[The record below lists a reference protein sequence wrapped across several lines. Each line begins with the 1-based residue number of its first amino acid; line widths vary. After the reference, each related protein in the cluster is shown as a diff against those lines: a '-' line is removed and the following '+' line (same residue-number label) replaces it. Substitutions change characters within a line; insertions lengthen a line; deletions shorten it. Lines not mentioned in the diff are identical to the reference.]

1 MILPLLLSAVFA
13 ADPTHWI
20 EQQGGIITRGANN
33 AVTGI
38 SLARTWATD
47 NDLERL
53 AGLTTLTSLDL
64 SHTYVTDRG
73 IERLQQ
79 FKNLTELNLDTAE
92 FLTDAA
98 MNYLRANKQLT
109 KLSVRGVDITDVG
122 LPYIGELTKLRSLD
136 LSHSML
142 GDVGLESLP
151 ALSELEDLDIGA
163 TRITGIN
170 LNFLK
175 LLPNLKRLNIRGIQ
189 RRNGGACWSPQ
200 LTDLDMDTIAMLTK
214 LESLDVGVGLSL
226 ARNGKPL
233 GGGNNCN
240 LAGGIRITDLGLA
253 KLAKLKNLKRLEVSG
268 AKLTNDGLKPLL
280 TLSRLERLSLWNCQ
294 AVDDKAIKSL
304 GQLKTLRFLD
314 VSDTAITAEGLKQ
327 LSALLPNLQY
337 LYPPAP

>member
-1 MILPLLLSAVFA
+1 MMLPLLLSAAFA
-13 ADPTHWI
+13 ADPISWI
-20 EQQGGIITRGANN
+20 EQQGGTITRGSNN
-33 AVTGI
+33 TITGV

-53 AGLTTLTSLDL
+53 TGLTSLTSLDL

-109 KLSVRGVDITDVG
+109 RLSVRGVDITDVG
-122 LPYIGELTKLRSLD
+122 LPYIGELTKLKSLD

-151 ALSELEDLDIGA
+151 TLTELEDLDIGA

-233 GGGNNCN
+233 GGGNNCR
-240 LAGGIRITDLGLA
+240 LAGGIQITDLGLA
-253 KLAKLKNLKRLEVSG
+253 KLTKLKNLKRLEVSG
-268 AKLTNDGLKPLL
+268 SKLTNDGLKPLL
-280 TLSRLERLSLWNCQ
+280 TLPNLERLSLWNCK
-294 AVDDKAIKSL
+294 ALDDKAVETL
-304 GQLKTLRFLD
+304 GRLKTLRFLD
-314 VSDTAITAEGLKQ
+314 VSDTAITPEGLKK
-327 LSALLPNLQY
+327 LASSLPNLQY
-337 LYPPAP
+337 LYPSVP